1 MDIAVTKQS
10 VYFWALVSALGTFFL
25 GAGVSMTHAI
35 GDIMDPKLHEITLE
49 VWGVLIFSLAVDGYV
64 LSKTLGELYKTKPKS
79 RTFWKHL
86 LRIRD
91 PATLAILLE
100 DGAACLGVVMALG
113 GIVATHYSG
122 NAVFDGIA
130 GVAIS
135 SLLCGMG
142 FALASMN
149 YRFLLGQGVDKEIT
163 DDIASLLLNRRSID
177 SIGSVQSQWTGPE
190 TFSYKAEVDFDGT
203 SIAAELM
210 TVRDYQNEVCGEG
223 NVCCSF
229 HSTQQHS

>member
-1 MDIAVTKQS
+1 
-10 VYFWALVSALGTFFL
+10 
-25 GAGVSMTHAI
+25 MTHAI
-35 GDIMDPKLHEITLE
+35 GDVMDPKLHEITNT
-49 VWGVLIFSLAVDGYV
+49 VWAVLLFSVAVDGYV
-64 LSKTLGELYKTKPKS
+64 LAKTIGELRQSQPPN

-86 LRIRD
+86 MKIRD

-100 DGAACLGVVMALG
+100 DGAACLGVVIALG

-122 NAVFDGIA
+122 NAIYDGIA

-135 SLLCGMG
+135 SLLGGMG
-142 FALASMN
+142 VALASMN

-163 DDIASLLLNRRSID
+163 DDIAKVLLNRRSID

-210 TVRDYQNEVCGEG
+210 TVRDYQNEVCAGLCFFCH
-223 NVCCSF
+223 V
-229 HSTQQHS
+229 